1 MAKRTATTGRDVT
14 GHSDTPRQDSQR
26 PGHADH
32 GDAGGQEST
41 SRRAA
46 RSQQATG
53 TRPEEAPPVPGQ
65 RQSDPPLPRGG
76 RQPERPGQDA
86 RAKDVMG
93 AREGLADAEAGAET
107 RKPRM
112 RRR

>member
-1 MAKRTATTGRDVT
+1 MARRRATTGRDVT

-26 PGHADH
+26 PEHADH
-32 GDAGGQEST
+32 ADAGGQEST
-41 SRRAA
+41 SRRPA
-46 RSQQATG
+46 RTQHATG

-86 RAKDVMG
+86 RAKDVIG
-93 AREGLADAEAGAET
+93 SREGLADADGEQET
-107 RKPRM
+107 RKPQL